1 MNRKVKYAFRLA
13 FNLLRFS
20 VARVI
25 SLGKITSGCKQLISP
40 ACRINAEKGHINF
53 CGCLVA
59 EPNVYIHA
67 VSGEIIVQ
75 DAFINRNS
83 MIVAME
89 KIEISS
95 GVTIGPNVCI
105 YDHDHDLH
113 NKCGYSTASV
123 KIEKKCMDWCR
134 LYHSQRR
141 YNRRRSR
148 CCSRGGGNKK
158 SRAIFYCSWS
168 TSVKNSGFEVI
179 DLSLYMLTA
188 S

>member
-123 KIEKKCMDWCR
+123 KIEKNAWIGAGCIILK
-134 LYHSQRR
+134 
-141 YNRRRSR
+141 
-148 CCSRGGGNKK
+148 GVTIGEGAVVAAGAVVTKK
-158 SRAIFYCSWS
+158 VEPYSIVAGVPASKIA
-168 TSVKNSGFEVI
+168 
-179 DLSLYMLTA
+179 DLK
-188 S
+188 